1 MTVITGHYG
10 SGKTNF
16 AVNMALQ
23 LAQAGQQVTVVD
35 LDIVNPYFRTSDFR
49 DLFFKKGVDIIA
61 PMYAGTNLDIPAITA
76 EVQSVFAKKESY
88 TIFDVGG
95 DDAGAAALGRYRQE
109 FLNCG
114 AAHWYVCNCYRYLT
128 RQPEE
133 ALAVLREIEATSRL
147 PATGII
153 NASNL
158 SYDTT
163 AEDILN
169 AQPFAEQLAQ
179 LSQLPLVT
187 TLVERALYPQLSAL
201 IERITPVDI
210 YVGPVWQR
218 RDMEE

>member
-1 MTVITGHYG
+1 M
-10 SGKTNF
+10 
-16 AVNMALQ
+16 
-23 LAQAGQQVTVVD
+23 
-35 LDIVNPYFRTSDFR
+35 
-49 DLFFKKGVDIIA
+49 
-61 PMYAGTNLDIPAITA
+61 
-76 EVQSVFAKKESY
+76 
-88 TIFDVGG
+88 
-95 DDAGAAALGRYRQE
+95 
-109 FLNCG
+109 
-114 AAHWYVCNCYRYLT
+114 CNCYRYLT